1 MKKVERILIYVLAI
15 GTIICLGLY
24 FAPIKIYLMPINAWE
39 RQIWSG
45 PTSTQKEENFVVYNH
60 LFKSKQTLID
70 SIIAFHDRTIRLD
83 SIKKYPDGY
92 CRSFFKRSTV
102 LDKYYREEPNG
113 SDIIFDHRDKQILA
127 VEWRIT
133 GDAVCANFFGKNY
146 KVLITDTATISI
158 YSLSQLV
165 NEKQK

>member
-70 SIIAFHDRTIRLD
+70 SIIDRTIRLD

-133 GDAVCANFFGKNY
+133 GDTVCANFFGKNY

>member
-83 SIKKYPDGY
+83 SIQKYQDGY
-92 CRSFFKRSTV
+92 CRSFFTRSPV
-102 LDKYYREEPNG
+102 LDKYYRISYSIIGTNRFWQLNG
-113 SDIIFDHRDKQILA
+113 ELQEIRSAQISLAKIIKFLLQILPQYQYIA
-127 VEWRIT
+127 YP
-133 GDAVCANFFGKNY
+133 N
-146 KVLITDTATISI
+146 
-158 YSLSQLV
+158 
-165 NEKQK
+165 

>member
-1 MKKVERILIYVLAI
+1 MGIYHSRFTVFLLFTPSLCWLAHKFYDCHFQWCQVLLPLPNRSIHSAL
-15 GTIICLGLY
+15 C
-24 FAPIKIYLMPINAWE
+24 
-39 RQIWSG
+39 S
-45 PTSTQKEENFVVYNH
+45 FVVYNH

-83 SIKKYPDGY
+83 SIKKCPDGY

-127 VEWRIT
+127 VEWRNT
-133 GDAVCANFFGKNY
+133 GDTVCANFFGKNY

>member
-102 LDKYYREEPNG
+102 LDKP
-113 SDIIFDHRDKQILA
+113 QI
-127 VEWRIT
+127 R
-133 GDAVCANFFGKNY
+133 N
-146 KVLITDTATISI
+146 
-158 YSLSQLV
+158 
-165 NEKQK
+165 

>member
-70 SIIAFHDRTIRLD
+70 SIIAFHDR
-83 SIKKYPDGY
+83 
-92 CRSFFKRSTV
+92 SFFKRSTV

-133 GDAVCANFFGKNY
+133 GDTVCANFFGKNY

>member
-60 LFKSKQTLID
+60 LFKSNATLSEYTQI
-70 SIIAFHDRTIRLD
+70 
-83 SIKKYPDGY
+83 
-92 CRSFFKRSTV
+92 SF
-102 LDKYYREEPNG
+102 
-113 SDIIFDHRDKQILA
+113 QIGA
-127 VEWRIT
+127 
-133 GDAVCANFFGKNY
+133 
-146 KVLITDTATISI
+146 
-158 YSLSQLV
+158 
-165 NEKQK
+165 

>member
-113 SDIIFDHRDKQILA
+113 SELQEIRSAQISLAKIIKFLLQILPQYQYIA
-127 VEWRIT
+127 YP
-133 GDAVCANFFGKNY
+133 N
-146 KVLITDTATISI
+146 
-158 YSLSQLV
+158 
-165 NEKQK
+165 

>member
-1 MKKVERILIYVLAI
+1 MFRIILCTHQDLLNADKCM
-15 GTIICLGLY
+15 GTSDLVGAY
-24 FAPIKIYLMPINAWE
+24 FHTKRGKL
-39 RQIWSG
+39 
-45 PTSTQKEENFVVYNH
+45 VVYNH

-133 GDAVCANFFGKNY
+133 GDTVCANFFGKNY

>member
-1 MKKVERILIYVLAI
+1 MCAQEKPLFFC
-15 GTIICLGLY
+15 CLLLLCVGSH
-24 FAPIKIYLMPINAWE
+24 INFMTAA
-39 RQIWSG
+39 
-45 PTSTQKEENFVVYNH
+45 STQKEENFVVYNH

-113 SDIIFDHRDKQILA
+113 SDIIFDQRDKQILA

-133 GDAVCANFFGKNY
+133 GDTVCANFCF
-146 KVLITDTATISI
+146 
-158 YSLSQLV
+158 SLTNWDKLYIDIVAVSVIRTL
-165 NEKQK
+165 

>member
-92 CRSFFKRSTV
+92 CRSFSKGAPFLINTIGKSQMARISYSIIGTNRFWQLNGELQEIRSAQIS
-102 LDKYYREEPNG
+102 LAK
-113 SDIIFDHRDKQILA
+113 IIKFLLQILPQYQYIA
-127 VEWRIT
+127 YP
-133 GDAVCANFFGKNY
+133 N
-146 KVLITDTATISI
+146 
-158 YSLSQLV
+158 
-165 NEKQK
+165 

>member
-1 MKKVERILIYVLAI
+1 MFRIILCTHQDLLNADKCM
-15 GTIICLGLY
+15 GTSDLVGAY
-24 FAPIKIYLMPINAWE
+24 FH
-39 RQIWSG
+39 
-45 PTSTQKEENFVVYNH
+45 TKEENFVVYNH

-83 SIKKYPDGY
+83 SIKNIQTAIAAA
-92 CRSFFKRSTV
+92 FQRSTV

-133 GDAVCANFFGKNY
+133 GDTVCANFFGKNY

-165 NEKQK
+165 NENRNKNMTMKN

>member
-1 MKKVERILIYVLAI
+1 MKKVKRILIYVLAI
-15 GTIICLGLY
+15 GTIIYLEFY

-60 LFKSKQTLID
+60 LCKSEQTLID

-92 CRSFFKRSTV
+92 RRSFFRRSTV
-102 LDKYYREEPNG
+102 LNKDYREESNG
-113 SDIIFDHRDKQILA
+113 ADIIFDHMDKLILA

-133 GDAVCANFFGKNY
+133 GDTVCANSFSENY
-146 KVLITDTATISI
+146 EVLLTDTATTSI
-158 YSLSQLV
+158 YSLSKLV
-165 NEKQK
+165 REKQK

>member
-113 SDIIFDHRDKQILA
+113 SDIIFDHRDKQLNGELQEIRSAQISLAKIIKFLLQILPQYQYIA
-127 VEWRIT
+127 YP
-133 GDAVCANFFGKNY
+133 N
-146 KVLITDTATISI
+146 
-158 YSLSQLV
+158 
-165 NEKQK
+165 